1 MNMLLLN
8 ILLAVV
14 WGMATGQSTVSNLA
28 FGFALGYLI
37 LWFAQRPL
45 GPSAYFVTTPRV
57 LRFAL
62 RYFWDLILANFRV
75 AYDVLVPGAWGGPT
89 TTGRPRVVPGGP
101 SRRAVNAA
109 GGAASPFPD
118 SLRAPLAPAS
128 YVCPGVVAIPLEAR
142 TDAEITLLANL
153 ITLTPGSVSLDLSE
167 DRRVLYV
174 HAMYIDGG
182 DVEAY
187 RRSVKEGLERR
198 VLELLR

>member
-1 MNMLLLN
+1 MFLLN
-8 ILLAVV
+8 ILLAVT
-14 WGMATGQSTVSNLA
+14 WAMATGQFTVSNLA
-28 FGFALGYLI
+28 LGFALGYLI
-37 LWFAQRPL
+37 LRFAQRLL
-45 GPSAYFVTTPRV
+45 GPSPYFTKVPQALRFV
-57 LRFAL
+57 LRYVWELF
-62 RYFWDLILANFRV
+62 LANLRV
-75 AYDVLVPGAWGGPT
+75 AYDVLVPGAWPSAGEVRT
-89 TTGRPRVVPGGP
+89 TAAGLRPQSAGP
-101 SRRAVNAA
+101 S
-109 GGAASPFPD
+109 GGFAPFFPD

-128 YVCPGVVAIPLEAR
+128 YVCPGVVAIPLDAR

-153 ITLTPGSVSLDLSE
+153 ITLTPGSVSLDVSE

>member
-1 MNMLLLN
+1 MFLLN
-8 ILLAVV
+8 ILLAAT
-14 WGMATGQSTVSNLA
+14 WGMATGQFTVSNLA
-28 FGFALGYLI
+28 IGFALGYLI
-37 LWFAQRPL
+37 LRFAQRLL
-45 GPSAYFVTTPRV
+45 GPSPYFTKAPQV

-62 RYFWDLILANFRV
+62 RYVWELILANLRV
-75 AYDVLVPGAWGGPT
+75 AYDVLVPGAWPSAGGVRVN
-89 TTGRPRVVPGGP
+89 TTGPHARATDTGGGIAPSFPG
-101 SRRAVNAA
+101 
-109 GGAASPFPD
+109 

-128 YVCPGVVAIPLEAR
+128 YVCPGVVAIPLDAR

-153 ITLTPGSVSLDLSE
+153 ITLTPGSVSLDVSE
-167 DRRVLYV
+167 DRRMLYV

>member
-1 MNMLLLN
+1 MSMFLLN
-8 ILLAVV
+8 VLLAVT
-14 WGMATGQSTVSNLA
+14 WGMATGQFTVPNLA
-28 FGFALGYLI
+28 LGFALGYLI
-37 LWFAQRPL
+37 LRFSQRVL
-45 GPSAYFVTTPRV
+45 GPSPYIAKVPQV
-57 LRFAL
+57 LRFVL
-62 RYFWDLILANFRV
+62 RYVWDLFLANLRL
-75 AYDVLVPGAWGGPT
+75 AYDVLVPGAFPRTGGVRVSPS
-89 TTGRPRVVPGGP
+89 GPSPRAEDPGGG
-101 SRRAVNAA
+101 V
-109 GGAASPFPD
+109 ASSFPD

-128 YVCPGVVAIPLEAR
+128 HVCPGVVAIPLDAR
-142 TDAEITLLANL
+142 TDVEIALLANL

>member
-1 MNMLLLN
+1 MNTFVLN
-8 ILLAVV
+8 ILLAVT
-14 WGMATGQSTVSNLA
+14 WGMATGQFTVPNLA

-37 LWFAQRPL
+37 LRFAQRVL
-45 GPSAYFVTTPRV
+45 GPSPYFAKVPLA

-62 RYFWDLILANFRV
+62 RYLWELFLANLRV
-75 AYDVLVPGAWGGPT
+75 AYDVLVPGAFPRP
-89 TTGRPRVVPGGP
+89 GRGRVVPPVP
-101 SRRAVNAA
+101 SPRAGDPAA
-109 GGAASPFPD
+109 ATTRSFPD

-128 YVCPGVVAIPLEAR
+128 YVCPGVVAIPLDAR
-142 TDAEITLLANL
+142 TDLEITLLANL
-153 ITLTPGSVSLDLSE
+153 TTLTPGSVSLDLSE
-167 DRRVLYV
+167 DRRVLYI

>member
-1 MNMLLLN
+1 MSMFLLN
-8 ILLAVV
+8 ILLAVT
-14 WGMATGQSTVSNLA
+14 WGMATGLFTVSNLA

-37 LWFAQRPL
+37 LRFAQSIL
-45 GPSAYFVTTPRV
+45 GPSSYFAKVPRV
-57 LRFAL
+57 LRFVL
-62 RYFWDLILANFRV
+62 RYLWELVLANLRV
-75 AYDVLVPGAWGGPT
+75 AYDVLVPGAFPSP
-89 TTGRPRVVPGGP
+89 GRG
-101 SRRAVNAA
+101 RAVPRGADPAA
-109 GGAASPFPD
+109 GTTPSLPD
-118 SLRAPLAPAS
+118 SLRAPLAAAS
-128 YVCPGVVAIPLEAR
+128 YVCPGVVAIPLDAR

>member
-1 MNMLLLN
+1 MNMFLIN
-8 ILLAVV
+8 ILLALT
-14 WGMATGQSTVSNLA
+14 WGMATGQITVPNLA
-28 FGFALGYLI
+28 FGFVLGYLI
-37 LWFAQRPL
+37 LHFAQRVL
-45 GPSAYFVTTPRV
+45 GPSAYFSKAPQV

-62 RYFWDLILANFRV
+62 RYLWELFLANLRV
-75 AYDVLVPGAWGGPT
+75 AYDVLVPGAFAGPN
-89 TTGRPRVVPGGP
+89 GVRGAPPRP
-101 SRRAVNAA
+101 SSKAVDR
-109 GGAASPFPD
+109 GERGVLSVPD

-128 YVCPGVVAIPLEAR
+128 YVCPGVIAIPLDAR

-198 VLELLR
+198 VLELMR

>member
-1 MNMLLLN
+1 MSTFLFN
-8 ILLAVV
+8 ILLAVT
-14 WGMATGQSTVSNLA
+14 WGMATGQFTLPNLA
-28 FGFALGYLI
+28 VGFALGYLI
-37 LWFAQRPL
+37 LRFSQRVL
-45 GPSAYFVTTPRV
+45 GPSRYFDKMSLVI
-57 LRFAL
+57 RFAL
-62 RYFWDLILANFRV
+62 RYVWELVLANFRV
-75 AYDVLVPGAWGGPT
+75 AYDVLVPGAWPD
-89 TTGRPRVVPGGP
+89 
-101 SRRAVNAA
+101 A
-109 GGAASPFPD
+109 GGVKVPRPGPRPPPAVAYPD
-118 SLRAPLAPAS
+118 SLRAPLATES
-128 YVCPGVVAIPLEAR
+128 YVCPGVIAIPLDAR

>member
-1 MNMLLLN
+1 MFLLN
-8 ILLAVV
+8 ILLAAT
-14 WGMATGQSTVSNLA
+14 WGMATGQFTVSNLA
-28 FGFALGYLI
+28 IGFALGYLI
-37 LWFAQRPL
+37 LHFAQRLL
-45 GPSAYFVTTPRV
+45 GPSPYFTKAPQV

-62 RYFWDLILANFRV
+62 RYIWELILANLRV
-75 AYDVLVPGAWGGPT
+75 AYDVLVPGAW
-89 TTGRPRVVPGGP
+89 P
-101 SRRAVNAA
+101 SA
-109 GGAASPFPD
+109 GGVRVAATGPHPSAAVTDGGIVPSFPD